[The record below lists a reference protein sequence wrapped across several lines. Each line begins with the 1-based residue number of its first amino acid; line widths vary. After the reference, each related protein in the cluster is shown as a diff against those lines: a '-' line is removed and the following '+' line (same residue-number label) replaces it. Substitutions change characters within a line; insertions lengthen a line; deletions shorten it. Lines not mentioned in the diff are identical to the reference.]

1 MILNLAVGALFGLGV
16 YLLIRALVP
25 GRPGAVA
32 TLSRIDALRSSSGQA
47 APVPT
52 ALGGAQDRLLA
63 RIGPKVA
70 GFYAAQGWKLS
81 GLRADL
87 ALMERSLETFLA
99 QKVLYSAAGLL
110 LGPLLAVV
118 LWLAGITDSVIT
130 PMWLTLLL
138 VLACFFAPDL
148 EVRSEAK
155 EKRRE
160 FTRMVSVYLT
170 LVHLSLSGG
179 SGLPE
184 AMKSTSEASDAWPML
199 RIRWALQEARL
210 RGHQFWAAP
219 GRLGEEINVP
229 ELVDLTST
237 VALVAED
244 GAKVLL
250 SLRTRAETLRK
261 RELAEL
267 QAAAVAKSQSML
279 VAQLLLCFGFLIFL
293 IYPALTFVT
302 GL

>member
-1 MILNLAVGALFGLGV
+1 MIWPLLAGAVCGLGL
-16 YLLIRALVP
+16 YLLIRALLP
-25 GRPGAVA
+25 SRPGAVA
-32 TLSRIDALRSSSGQA
+32 TVARIDALRSTSTQPAA
-47 APVPT
+47 APTV
-52 ALGGAQDRLLA
+52 LGGTQDRALA
-63 RIGPKVA
+63 RIGPGVA
-70 GFYAAQGWKLS
+70 AFYAKQGWRLAR
-81 GLRADL
+81 LRPDL
-87 ALMERSLETFLA
+87 ALVEKPLDTFLA

-118 LWLAGITDSVIT
+118 LWMAGVTSSVLA

-138 VLACFFAPDL
+138 VAGCFFAPDL

-160 FTRMVSVYLT
+160 FTRVVSVYLT

-184 AMKSTSEASDAWPML
+184 ALKSTAEASDAWPMR
-199 RIRWALQEARL
+199 RIRWALQEARVK
-210 RGHQFWAAP
+210 GQPYWSAP
-219 GRLGEEINVP
+219 GRLGEEIGVP

-244 GAKVLL
+244 GAKVRM

-267 QAAAVAKSQSML
+267 EGAAAAKSQSML

-293 IYPALTFVT
+293 IYPALT
-302 GL
+302 LINL